1 VSRVPEQLP
10 EAHRITRA
18 RNLGVLVWND
28 LGYLRANLPH
38 VRYRAYG
45 KLAAN
50 TGRSSETANNF
61 LSEYKENICKLHF
74 YSYVHSLKSHANYL
88 HTDIK
93 ENENFLFKTFKLE
106 LHLKILFCLMQ
117 PDIRQN
123 ITLFKV
129 PGLRGLVLLITVALT

>member
-1 VSRVPEQLP
+1 MSRVPEQLP

-18 RNLGVLVWND
+18 RNLAVLVWND

-45 KLAAN
+45 KSAAN
-50 TGRSSETANNF
+50 TGRSFNRANNF

-74 YSYVHSLKSHANYL
+74 YSYVYSLKSHPNYL

-93 ENENFLFKTFKLE
+93 ENVLFWFKIFKLE
-106 LHLKILFCLMQ
+106 TQCE
-117 PDIRQN
+117 N
-123 ITLFKV
+123 T
-129 PGLRGLVLLITVALT
+129 VLSNATRYPTEHYFV